1 MKWLK
6 ALHEQLG
13 TTKYR
18 FHKTELQRKLEIMN
32 KETTQAKQEKKSQT
46 KIYRQKCKR
55 NKDYMQK

>member
-13 TTKYR
+13 TTTYR
-18 FHKTELQRKLEIMN
+18 LYKTELQRKLAIMN
-32 KETTQAKQEKKSQT
+32 KETTQANKKKSQA